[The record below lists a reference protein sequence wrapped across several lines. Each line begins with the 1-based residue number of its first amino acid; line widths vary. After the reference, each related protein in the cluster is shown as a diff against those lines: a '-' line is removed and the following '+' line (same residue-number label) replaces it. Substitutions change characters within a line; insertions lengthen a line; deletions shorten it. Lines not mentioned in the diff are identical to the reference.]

1 MSFVSR
7 GFRGR
12 RREDADETDWVS
24 LHHSWSTAWPAR
36 HHELFGT
43 GFGDRLGVPRG
54 RSGSVRERLGREDQ
68 VA

>member
-54 RSGSVRERLGREDQ
+54 R
-68 VA
+68 